1 MAEDERTGEV
11 LDLQQR
17 ILQGIVDLKED
28 LGHLKQRM
36 TTLDGSTVSARR
48 GILALHEVVVQ
59 ICPRLDTM
67 DDRIARIECRR
78 DPVQPAK
85 D

>member
-1 MAEDERTGEV
+1 MAEHERTAEV

-36 TTLDGSTVSARR
+36 TTLDGSIVSARR
-48 GILALHEVVVQ
+48 EILALHEVVVQ
-59 ICPRLDTM
+59 ICPCLDTM
-67 DDRIARIECRR
+67 DGRIARIECQL
-78 DPVQPAK
+78 DPVQPSEG
-85 D
+85 